1 MSGERCVSYKAVLE
15 MANMQ
20 SLYSFSWEKKRRKK
34 IKEVFAFTR
43 WSPAETTGE
52 TGELVKINLPHDLLM
67 VWEEWE
73 FSGVSAGM

>member
-1 MSGERCVSYKAVLE
+1 MFQL
-15 MANMQ
+15 Q
-20 SLYSFSWEKKRRKK
+20 SCFRNGKHAEFIFIFRGKNEKKNR
-34 IKEVFAFTR
+34 EVFAFTR

-73 FSGVSAGM
+73 FSGVLAGM